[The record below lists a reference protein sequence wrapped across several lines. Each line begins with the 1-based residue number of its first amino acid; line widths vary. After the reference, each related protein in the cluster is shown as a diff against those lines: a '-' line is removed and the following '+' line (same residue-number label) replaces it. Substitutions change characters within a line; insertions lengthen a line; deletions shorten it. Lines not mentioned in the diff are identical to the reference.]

1 MGCVSLFHV
10 LQLAD
15 HKRYFEG
22 FEIEVSLAE
31 EDPGQSMWPKLRDM
45 LERTLEQVL
54 VEMEKE
60 EKDMLERTLE
70 QVLVEMDKEE
80 KHVCHQCSPKN
91 NTAEHREKKVQHRLK
106 QDMGKKRERLTNPE
120 PFLEDDNT
128 KSKASS
134 KKRSKAPKP
143 HQQHEQAKPQLLC
156 SIFFPVLF
164 SGIMARTYLVIS
176 SSMSSKIL
184 KEALLQQK
192 EVDEEET
199 RERNPNAPVFDED
212 VATKA
217 VEEEDDDD
225 IDNFSGFQE
234 TQSLFGGDLE
244 DDVDKLLL
252 EDQNILES
260 FLSAHDR
267 PERTLADIIVE
278 KMKEKDAK
286 VSSGFI
292 LVGKHL
298 SKYTSGKMPKAFKHI
313 PSLQYWEDVLYLTE
327 PEKWS
332 PNAMYQA
339 TRIFASNLGVKKAE
353 RFYKFV
359 LLPRVRDDIRKN
371 KRLHFAL
378 YQSLKKSLYKPA
390 AFNKGIL
397 FSLCESKTCT
407 LREAVIFGS
416 VIEKVS
422 IPHLHASVALLKLA
436 EMEYCGTTSYFIKL
450 LIEKKYALP
459 YRVLD
464 AMVAHFMNF
473 FDETRVMPVIWHL
486 SLLVFV
492 QRYKTELRKEDKAN
506 IRALV
511 EKQRH
516 RLITPD
522 ILREIEK
529 SRSRGEKEDDAMSI
543 DILVLMV

>member
-1 MGCVSLFHV
+1 
-10 LQLAD
+10 
-15 HKRYFEG
+15 
-22 FEIEVSLAE
+22 
-31 EDPGQSMWPKLRDM
+31 
-45 LERTLEQVL
+45 
-54 VEMEKE
+54 
-60 EKDMLERTLE
+60 
-70 QVLVEMDKEE
+70 
-80 KHVCHQCSPKN
+80 
-91 NTAEHREKKVQHRLK
+91 
-106 QDMGKKRERLTNPE
+106 MGKKRERLTNPE
-120 PFLEDDNT
+120 PFLEDDDS

-134 KKRSKAPKP
+134 KKRSKAPKS
-143 HQQHEQAKPQLLC
+143 HQQQQQ
-156 SIFFPVLF
+156 
-164 SGIMARTYLVIS
+164 VIS

-199 RERNPNAPVFDED
+199 RERNPNALVFDED
-212 VATKA
+212 VVATKA

-225 IDNFSGFQE
+225 IDNFGGFNE
-234 TQSLFGGDLE
+234 TLSQYGDLE
-244 DDVDKLLL
+244 DQVNEEEVRLV
-252 EDQNILES
+252 EA
-260 FLSAHDR
+260 FLSADNR
-267 PERTLADIIVE
+267 PELTLADIIIG
-278 KMKEKDAK
+278 KLKEKDAQ
-286 VSSGFI
+286 VSSEVQPMPKLDDSIIELYKG
-292 LVGKHL
+292 VGKHL

-397 FSLCESKTCT
+397 FPLCESRTCT

-464 AMVAHFMNF
+464 AMVSHFMGF

-511 EKQRH
+511 ERQRH

-522 ILREIEK
+522 ILREIDK
-529 SRSRGEKEDDAMSI
+529 SRSRGEKEDGAMSI
-543 DILVLMV
+543 ASPLSVINKAIEEDRFDIPDVPMEED